1 MEIRKDPLQH
11 MRCMMYDS
19 RRFKK
24 TPLCEPCS
32 PWCVL
37 VPENAVYV
45 FTEGIK
51 QTYADTCRKA

>member
-1 MEIRKDPLQH
+1 MTAGVL
-11 MRCMMYDS
+11 
-19 RRFKK
+19 KK

-32 PWCVL
+32 KWCVL

-51 QTYADTCRKA
+51 QTYADTCGRA